1 MCRPPVP
8 STVLH
13 EKAGMCGNGDAP
25 VCPPRVARDPSFK
38 RRAAFGYKRTSRCV
52 SSFYFTGART
62 CTSFRAHSEMSG
74 PPARICPKN
83 VRRTAFVRVVW
94 IPYRLLAS
102 RARIHES
109 APRQAKIGTC
119 VRVSP
124 SVRRVSH
131 EDERASES
139 CVRSEIF
146 AVPCSHRLAPAV
158 SAGSA
163 RVSEFSV
170 LFSSRQRR

>member
-25 VCPPRVARDPSFK
+25 VSGVRETHRK
-38 RRAAFGYKRTSRCV
+38 RRAALGYKRTSRCV